1 MRIFKTT
8 PKTIEHARISPL
20 VPQPYREQLKQAKGV
35 MENYLKDKALDVYIS
50 PCSLVPRSSEFDSIQ
65 VMGHNPAAAR
75 FIKVKKEGDTP
86 FLRRV
91 YSAIETIA
99 HEFKLNNLI

>member
-1 MRIFKTT
+1 MKIFKTN
-8 PKTIEHARISPL
+8 PKPIEHVGISSL
-20 VPQPYREQLKQAKGV
+20 VPQPYREQLTQAKGV
-35 MENYLKDKALDVYIS
+35 MENYLKDKDLRVYIN
-50 PCSLVPRSSEFDSIQ
+50 PCSLVPRSSEFDSIE
-65 VMGHNPAAAR
+65 VMGHNSVAKR

-91 YSAIETIA
+91 YSAIDTIA